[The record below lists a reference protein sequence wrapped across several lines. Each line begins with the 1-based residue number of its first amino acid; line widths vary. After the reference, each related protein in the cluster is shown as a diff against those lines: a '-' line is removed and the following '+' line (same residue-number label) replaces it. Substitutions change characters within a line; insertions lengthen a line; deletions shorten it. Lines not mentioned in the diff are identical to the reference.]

1 MSPIEY
7 KENVIN
13 IVLLYHIYCTHC
25 LDESDGHLKSWQHVS
40 ESILA
45 PHCILI
51 KPGAYQPGD
60 QTTHIRV
67 TTQDFIRY

>member
-1 MSPIEY
+1 M
-7 KENVIN
+7 
-13 IVLLYHIYCTHC
+13 
-25 LDESDGHLKSWQHVS
+25 S

-51 KPGAYQPGD
+51 KPGAYQRGD

-67 TTQDFIRY
+67 TTPDLSDIEYFRNTCHTLDLTTIKQIKSFAASSAAN